1 MDPGVIGVFVPI
13 IALSG
18 GAFLIAL
25 KMHYRHLE
33 DRRLEDTRL
42 RGAAQDDVEQLAD
55 VVENLR
61 AEVEQLHERVE
72 FTERLLERP
81 KTESQSNQ

>member
-1 MDPGVIGVFVPI
+1 MDPGVIGVFIPI
-13 IALSG
+13 IALG
-18 GAFLIAL
+18 GGIILIAL

-33 DRRLEDTRL
+33 DGRLNSS
-42 RGAAQDDVEQLAD
+42 AQLDVGQDVEQLAD

-61 AEVEQLHERVE
+61 SEVERLNERVE

-81 KTESQSNQ
+81 KTADASNQ